1 MSNSGQQSQPSQ
13 PSKVTPDSNSVQSY
27 LNILQ
32 GIITRM
38 ATNSANCKTWCVSLV
53 SAILVVIADK
63 NKPNYAWIALIPI
76 VLFFLLDSYYLGQ
89 ERNFREIY
97 NNFVKELHSGEVVT
111 DKLFVLKP
119 PKGMNVV
126 NLLFSSSLSFSV
138 YPFYLTLVLTVIIA
152 RFLIL

>member
-1 MSNSGQQSQPSQ
+1 MSNYSSQSQPRQ
-13 PSKVTPDSNSVQSY
+13 PSQLTPDSNSVQSY

-32 GIITRM
+32 NIITRM

-53 SAILVVIADK
+53 SAILVVIVDK

-76 VLFFLLDSYYLGQ
+76 ILFFLLDSYYLGQ

-97 NNFVKELHSGEVVT
+97 NNFVKELHSGEIAT

-119 PKGMNVV
+119 PKSMNVV
-126 NLLFSSSLSFSV
+126 SLLFSSSLSFSV
-138 YPFYLTLVLTVIIA
+138 YPFYLILVLTIIIA